1 MWLRRPLTVGRSTYA
16 PTVRLPGRPRRLQ
29 RDKPPESPDPPRSE
43 NVLAVSAVLE
53 FELSQ
58 RNSRKDAQENTAR
71 GLIVTAG
78 LVLTLLVALANDAGL
93 FSAKTSI
100 VAKIALAATVVLG
113 LGAAGT
119 SMAVLWPRGYDR
131 LGAKALNAMNQDEFL
146 DQPTHQ
152 IMGSIV
158 ASRIAIAKKMDAR
171 HEEKAQWLKWSFRLL
186 AGAFVAL
193 ALQAAVLLVDPPPA
207 RPTATVRILLP
218 RNP

>member
-1 MWLRRPLTVGRSTYA
+1 M
-16 PTVRLPGRPRRLQ
+16 
-29 RDKPPESPDPPRSE
+29 
-43 NVLAVSAVLE
+43 SAILE
-53 FELSQ
+53 FEVSQ
-58 RNSRKDAQENTAR
+58 RNGRKDAQENTAR

-78 LVLTLLVALANDAGL
+78 LVLTLLVGLANDSGL

-100 VAKIALAATVVLG
+100 VAKIALAATVILG

-131 LGAKALNAMNQDEFL
+131 LGAKAMDALNQDEFL
-146 DQPTHQ
+146 DRPTHEVV
-152 IMGSIV
+152 GSIV

-186 AGAFVAL
+186 ASAFVAL

-207 RPTATVRILLP
+207 KPTATGRMLLP
-218 RNP
+218 RKL